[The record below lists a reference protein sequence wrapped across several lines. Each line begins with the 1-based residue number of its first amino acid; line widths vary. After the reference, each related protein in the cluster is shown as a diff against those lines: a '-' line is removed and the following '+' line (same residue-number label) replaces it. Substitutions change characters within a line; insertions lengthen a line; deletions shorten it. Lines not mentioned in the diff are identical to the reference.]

1 MTPWLSWREICR
13 NSMAADDSMHE
24 AGTSDIGIHQWENS
38 TRGDVHIPNG
48 RQVKGHWKHR
58 FGWWNH
64 LFLWGFPEKKISQ
77 RIHAYAR
84 FHTCCNPDLPS
95 DTAVRFTSSVRVG
108 FPTWLVQESF
118 GSDIRSDL
126 NSNPQNADVYGPHT
140 ALPLI
145 LFQGAECNGLDG
157 LQNETHWTTMNLVR
171 RCHKCTENCS
181 CL

>member
-1 MTPWLSWREICR
+1 MINTRKLHQRRCSYPRDGRPKSIYMGGWWWMMSWC
-13 NSMAADDSMHE
+13 SYPKMAA
-24 AGTSDIGIHQWENS
+24 
-38 TRGDVHIPNG
+38 
-48 RQVKGHWKHR
+48 VKGHWKHPFWLVKHGETIFSCGVSLKR
-58 FGWWNH
+58 
-64 LFLWGFPEKKISQ
+64 SQ

-140 ALPLI
+140 AFPLI